1 MTSLSYPLGI
11 SRVSPVRVSYLFGLK
26 IKSSRRPGHVISMK
40 FLLLNSLEN
49 KVVMRIEVMIREEGP
64 SN

>member
-11 SRVSPVRVSYLFGLK
+11 SRVSPVRVSYLFGHK
-26 IKSSRRPGHVISMK
+26 IKSSRPRGHVISMK